1 MIRLSFIPYRNQLFS
16 LTFVVNISEENIS
29 VASITKVRET
39 ESEEETEEV
48 IEEV

>member
-1 MIRLSFIPYRNQLFS
+1 M
-16 LTFVVNISEENIS
+16 NISEENIS

-39 ESEEETEEV
+39 ESEEDTEEV